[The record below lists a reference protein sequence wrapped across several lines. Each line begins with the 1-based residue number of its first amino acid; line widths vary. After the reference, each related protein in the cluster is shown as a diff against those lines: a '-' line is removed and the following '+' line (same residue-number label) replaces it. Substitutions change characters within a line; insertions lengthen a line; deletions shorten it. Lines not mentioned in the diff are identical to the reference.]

1 VTPQPLD
8 SETGLPAAEP
18 ASAAVRL
25 TALQTFVERPVFKQT
40 ITALIFFNAIIL
52 GALTFTE
59 TGSAWHDRLAA
70 IDQIVLMIFV
80 VEILL
85 KMAAW
90 RGEFFRNGWNI
101 FDFIVVGVSL
111 VPASSSLAIM
121 RALRVLRI
129 FRLLHVVPM
138 MRRITE
144 ALFRAIPGRSAILAV
159 IVLIIYVS
167 AVIATDLFGETEN
180 EEVLMLF
187 GDLHSSALS
196 LFQVMTMDGWRNEV
210 VQKVMDDGHPYA
222 WIFFLIF
229 IFVASFAVLNL
240 FIALFVDALQAEHD
254 AAQDEMMTELEDK
267 AEDAEEERHQM
278 LSLLQSMRAEIA
290 ELKEAVQDQSNSP
303 RAD

>member
-1 VTPQPLD
+1 M
-8 SETGLPAAEP
+8 EK
-18 ASAAVRL
+18 
-25 TALQTFVERPVFKQT
+25 PVFNQT
-40 ITALIFFNAIIL
+40 ITGLIFFNAFIL

-59 TGSAWHDRLAA
+59 IGTVWHDRLEIVDEVILIIFVAE
-70 IDQIVLMIFV
+70 IVLKLI
-80 VEILL
+80 
-85 KMAAW
+85 AW
-90 RGEFFRNGWNI
+90 RTDFFRNGWHV
-101 FDFIVVGVSL
+101 FDFIVVAISL

-144 ALFRAIPGRSAILAV
+144 ALFRAIPGMSAILAV
-159 IVLIIYVS
+159 IALIIYVS
-167 AVIATDLFGETEN
+167 AVIATDMFGRTDN
-180 EEVLMLF
+180 EEVEMLF
-187 GDLHSSALS
+187 GNLHTSALS

-267 AEDAEEERHQM
+267 AEDAEEERQQM
-278 LSLLQSMRAEIA
+278 LSLLRSLHKEIA
-290 ELKEAVQDQSNSP
+290 DLRQVVEGGSGAGGDEDSK
-303 RAD
+303 

>member
-1 VTPQPLD
+1 MTPQPLEND
-8 SETGLPAAEP
+8 TGLKTTRE
-18 ASAAVRL
+18 ASPDGL
-25 TALQTFVERPVFKQT
+25 TPLQAFVERAAFKQT
-40 ITALIFFNAIIL
+40 ITGLIFFNAIIL

-59 TGSAWHDRLAA
+59 HGTPWHDRLAL
-70 IDQIVLMIFV
+70 IDEAVLMIFV
-80 VEILL
+80 LEIAL
-85 KMAAW
+85 KLAAW
-90 RGEFFRNGWNI
+90 RRDFFRNGWRI
-101 FDFIVVGVSL
+101 FDFIVVFISL

-144 ALFRAIPGRSAILAV
+144 ALFRALPGMSAILAV
-159 IVLIIYVS
+159 IALIIYVS
-167 AVIATDLFGETEN
+167 AVIATDMFGRTDN
-180 EEVLMLF
+180 EDVQMLF

-222 WIFFLIF
+222 WVFFLIF

-254 AAQDEMMTELEDK
+254 AAQDEMMNELEDK

-278 LSLLQSMRAEIA
+278 LSLLQSLREEIV
-290 ELKEAVQDQSNSP
+290 ELRQAVEDQSNSP
-303 RAD
+303 RDG

>member
-1 VTPQPLD
+1 MTPQPLE
-8 SETGLPAAEP
+8 SETGIDSAGEVL
-18 ASAAVRL
+18 ASEL
-25 TALQTFVERPVFKQT
+25 TPLQAFLERPVVKQT
-40 ITALIFFNAIIL
+40 ITGLIFFNAIIL

-59 TGSAWHDRLAA
+59 HGTPWHSRLAL
-70 IDQIVLMIFV
+70 IDQAVLTIFV
-80 VEILL
+80 LEIGL
-85 KMAAW
+85 KLVAW
-90 RGEFFRNGWNI
+90 RRDFFRNGWNI

-144 ALFRAIPGRSAILAV
+144 ALFRAIPGMSAILAV
-159 IVLIIYVS
+159 IALIIYVS
-167 AVIATDLFGETEN
+167 AVIATDMFGRTEN
-180 EEVLMLF
+180 EDVLMLF
-187 GDLHSSALS
+187 GDLHTSALS

-278 LSLLQSMRAEIA
+278 LAILADLKDEIA
-290 ELKEAVQDQSNSP
+290 ELRQAVESQSNGS
-303 RAD
+303 DSK

>member
-1 VTPQPLD
+1 MTPQPL
-8 SETGLPAAEP
+8 ENEAAFPAQKATSAGELTRLQAFVGRP
-18 ASAAVRL
+18 AF
-25 TALQTFVERPVFKQT
+25 TQT
-40 ITALIFFNAIIL
+40 ITGLIFFNAIIL

-59 TGSAWHDRLAA
+59 LGSEWHRRLTL
-70 IDQIVLMIFV
+70 IDHAVLAIFV
-80 VEILL
+80 VEIGL
-85 KMAAW
+85 KLVAW
-90 RGEFFRNGWNI
+90 RGEFFRNGWYI
-101 FDFIVVGVSL
+101 FDFIVVGASL
-111 VPASSSLAIM
+111 IPASSGLAIM

-144 ALFRAIPGRSAILAV
+144 ALFRAIPGMSAILAV
-159 IVLIIYVS
+159 IALIIYVS
-167 AVIATDLFGETEN
+167 AVIATDTFGRTDN
-180 EEVLMLF
+180 EEVQMLF

-222 WIFFLIF
+222 WVFFLIF

-267 AEDAEEERHQM
+267 AEDAEEERHKM
-278 LSLLQSMRAEIA
+278 LTLLESLKDEIA
-290 ELKEAVQDQSNSP
+290 ELRQSIEGRSNPPDSK
-303 RAD
+303 